1 MKNLKTLIILLFLF
15 SSHFSFSQEVDIN
28 SSIIEPFQSEALFR
42 EKVFI
47 HINKTR
53 FFNKENI
60 WFTAYVSNDFDNS
73 PSDYTTNLKVNLLND
88 KGALIESKNIFIQKG
103 VGIGDFLIAD
113 NYSGKYYIQ
122 GYTNYMQNF
131 GLENTFIQEIEIINP
146 SEKKEIDNEKYIN
159 NYDIQVFPE
168 SGYLLEGIE
177 NIVGIKV
184 LINGKGYPFLGKIV
198 NSKEKEITTFEGNP
212 FGMSKCKFTYN
223 KNETYKAF
231 VTINGTIKK
240 IDLPKAHKTGINFSI
255 DNTNSDK
262 IILTLK
268 TNKETLPTLK
278 NETLALIFY
287 RNNYISK
294 AVTLSLTSNEELT
307 QKLVFERSEMQ
318 HGVNIVTLFKN
329 NQPIAERKFF
339 NDKESEQSAILI
351 EELKTENDST
361 SFKIRTINSD
371 FKPILAQLSISILPK
386 DSKVFKETQ
395 TIKSAFLLSPYIK
408 GGIENPSFYFKNTN
422 PKEKEY
428 LDLLLLNQGWSTYSL
443 EEKIKEINPKEK
455 YVFESGFILKGNVK
469 KAPKGY
475 DIGILSKKNS
485 LAAFSNLNEDREFT
499 LKNVFAYKND
509 SVKIA
514 FIKKNEPL
522 VKPNGVS
529 FIKTES
535 VSNSSNYNTFIN
547 NSKLRIEEGR
557 LDVNEKKN
565 SLNYKYYP
573 NIELLDE
580 VMLKNVKTKKK
591 ATIYDIEANLALKHN
606 VISSGFYKNKK
617 VTKQMEIMYQ
627 TVFDYFMS
635 LGYIKRINLDTY
647 QIVLR
652 RTPATLKGAGSGV
665 FPPRIYIN
673 DQPLIRDIT
682 LIIERLQG
690 ITMSDID
697 EILINKSGGGGGM
710 DGTGGIIK
718 IYIKKGDRNYFE
730 EEGKNLYENLV
741 LLTGFD
747 KASNY
752 YKPQYN
758 IYSKEAFNW
767 TEIDWKNLIQTN
779 EKGEIVIKIPTNEF
793 SNEFQ
798 FIINGF
804 SEEGLLFHD
813 IYKSGN
819 DGF

>member
-1 MKNLKTLIILLFLF
+1 MKNLKSILVIIFIFNSFLI
-15 SSHFSFSQEVDIN
+15 SSQEVDIN

-42 EKVFI
+42 EKVFV
-47 HINKTR
+47 HLNKTQY
-53 FFNKENI
+53 FIKENI
-60 WFTAYVSNDFDNS
+60 WFTAFVSNDFDNT

-88 KGALIESKNIFIQKG
+88 KGVLVESKNIFIQKG
-103 VGIGDFLIAD
+103 VGIGDFLISD
-113 NYSGKYYIQ
+113 NFSGKYYIQ
-122 GYTNYMQNF
+122 AYTNYMQNF
-131 GLENTFIQEIEIINP
+131 GLENAFIQEIEIINP
-146 SEKKEIDNEKYIN
+146 PVKKEIEKEQYTN

-168 SGYLLEGIE
+168 SGYLLEGAE
-177 NIVGIKV
+177 NIVGLKA
-184 LINGKGYPFLGKIV
+184 LINGKGYPFSGKII
-198 NSKEKEITTFEGNP
+198 NSLEKEVATFKGNQ
-212 FGMSKCKFTYN
+212 FGMSKCKFIYD
-223 KNETYKAF
+223 KSETYKAL
-231 VTINGTIKK
+231 VTINGTIKR
-240 IDLPKAHKTGINFSI
+240 INLPKANKTGINFSI
-255 DNTNSDK
+255 DNTNSDR

-268 TNKETLPTLK
+268 TNKETLPILK
-278 NETLALIFY
+278 NETLAILFY
-287 RNNYISK
+287 RNNFISK
-294 AVTLSLTSNEELT
+294 AVTLSLTNNEELT
-307 QKLVFERSEMQ
+307 QELVFDKSEMQ
-318 HGVNIVTLFKN
+318 HGVNNVTLFKN

-351 EELKTENDST
+351 EELEEENDSI
-361 SFKIRTINSD
+361 SFKIKTINSD
-371 FKPILAQLSISILPK
+371 FKPVSTKLSISILPK

-408 GGIENPSFYFKNTN
+408 GVIENSSFYFKNTN
-422 PKEKEY
+422 HKEKEY

-443 EEKIKEINPKEK
+443 EEKIKEINPKES
-455 YVFESGFILKGNVK
+455 YAFESGFTLKGNVK

-475 DIGILSKKNS
+475 DIGILSKKNR
-485 LAAFSNLNEDREFT
+485 LAAFSNLNEKREFT

-514 FIKKNEPL
+514 FIKKSVPL
-522 VKPNGVS
+522 KKPNGVVFS
-529 FIKTES
+529 EAET
-535 VSNSSNYNTFIN
+535 SNYKSFKN
-547 NSKLRIEEGR
+547 NSKLLIEEGKQT
-557 LDVNEKKN
+557 VNKEEN
-565 SLNYKYYP
+565 LNYVHYP

-580 VMLKNVKTKKK
+580 IMLKNVKTKKK

-617 VTKQMEIMYQ
+617 VTKQMERMYE

-635 LGYIKRINLDTY
+635 LGFIKRINLDIY

-652 RTPATLKGAGSGV
+652 HTPATLKGTGSGI

-690 ITMSDID
+690 ISMADID
-697 EILINKSGGGGGM
+697 EILINKSGAGGGM

-718 IYIKKGDRNYFE
+718 IYIRKGDHKYFE
-730 EEGKNLYENLV
+730 EEGENLYENLV

-747 KASNY
+747 RATNY

-758 IYSKEAFNW
+758 IYSKEAFMW
-767 TEIDWKNLIQTN
+767 SEIDWKNSIQTN
-779 EKGEIVIKIPTNEF
+779 EKGETIIKVPTNEF

-804 SEEGLLFHD
+804 SEDGLLFHD